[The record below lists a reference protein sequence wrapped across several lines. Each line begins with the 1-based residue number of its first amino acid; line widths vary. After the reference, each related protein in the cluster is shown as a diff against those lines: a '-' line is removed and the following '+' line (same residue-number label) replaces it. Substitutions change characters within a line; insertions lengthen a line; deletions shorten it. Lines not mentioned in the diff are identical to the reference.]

1 MSTGHMTNWRII
13 FVYKKHG
20 RIKQKPDGPETA
32 QVAFFVDRFSL
43 EKQSEII
50 VLRFEAITFST
61 N

>member
-1 MSTGHMTNWRII
+1 MTNWRII

-32 QVAFFVDRFSL
+32 QVAFFVDSL
-43 EKQSEII
+43 WKKQSEII

>member
-32 QVAFFVDRFSL
+32 QVAFFVDSL
-43 EKQSEII
+43 WKKQSEII

>member
-1 MSTGHMTNWRII
+1 MTNWRII